1 MTKDMLI
8 LKLKNG
14 KISMYDWEGEL
25 QHRITAKKGDW
36 ALIIAL
42 LMNIKSLDDTSKNKI
57 IDILRGKK

>member
-14 KISMYDWEGEL
+14 KISMHDWEGEL
-25 QHRITAKKGDW
+25 QQLITAKQGDW
-36 ALIIAL
+36 GLIIAL
-42 LMNIKSLDDTSKNKI
+42 LMNMESLDDTAKNKI

>member
-14 KISMYDWEGEL
+14 KISMHDREGVL
-25 QHRITAKKGDW
+25 QHLITAKQGDW
-36 ALIIAL
+36 GLIIAL
-42 LMNIKSLDDTSKNKI
+42 LMHIESLDNTAKNKI